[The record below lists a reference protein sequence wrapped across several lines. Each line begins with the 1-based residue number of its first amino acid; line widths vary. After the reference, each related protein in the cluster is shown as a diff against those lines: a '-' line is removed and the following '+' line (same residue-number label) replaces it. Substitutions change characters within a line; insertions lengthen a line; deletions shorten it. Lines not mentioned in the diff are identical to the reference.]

1 YIANFYY
8 FYFTRYN
15 PLPGPFPLPLI
26 GNIYMYYGDLDTLF
40 FNLQKK
46 YGGLYEVY
54 NGPERIIWIGDA
66 KLIKKIH
73 IPSTKTNFSFR
84 SRKPWVDEIGIK
96 TIGKGIFFNRNLD
109 SWKYNRRILSQAVAL
124 PSFLRQFLKNTELI
138 FEEFDGYIGNL
149 LNVNKNEEL
158 DLSKWIVRILSEL
171 SSRTTTGRPA
181 YTLSSYYNRLSSKNS
196 KISPVE
202 ELINR
207 IRIWLVTSQFVYFL
221 PKYLRYCPPFY
232 YFQWKHEKNIQ
243 WLNNYLTDLIVNRRK
258 EIANIPKDQVLNLDI
273 LTLLICANT
282 ERGPQFNKPGDEP
295 DEPMG
300 DDDIKQNLYD
310 VIIAS
315 IDSSSHTALIAL
327 YHICKYPDIKSK
339 VYEEVDRVLGNDRSS
354 PMKYE
359 DLEKLTYIEACISES
374 MRMLPT
380 VPVIFKQ
387 ANNDDNLG
395 DFKIKGGQEFFI
407 NYHYV
412 HHDETYWPDPES
424 FKPERFLDNNNIDKI
439 SYMPFGG
446 GIRICPGRQM
456 GLNSAKTLIALIF
469 KNYTVNLVE
478 PDAPLKKSY
487 IWSNECDELK
497 VYLRPRNN

>member
-1 YIANFYY
+1 
-8 FYFTRYN
+8 
-15 PLPGPFPLPLI
+15 
-26 GNIYMYYGDLDTLF
+26 MYYGDLDTLF

-54 NGPERIIWIGDA
+54 NGPERVIWIGDA

-73 IPSTKTNFSFR
+73 IPSTKTNFPFR
-84 SRKPWVDEIGIK
+84 SRKPWVDEVGIK
-96 TIGKGIFFNRNLD
+96 TTGKGIFFNRNLE
-109 SWKYNRRILSQAVAL
+109 SWKYNRRILSQTVAL
-124 PSFLRQFLKNTELI
+124 PSFLRQFFKTTELV

-149 LNVNKNEEL
+149 LNVNKNEEF

-171 SSRTTTGRPA
+171 SSRSTTGRPA

-196 KISPVE
+196 K
-202 ELINR
+202 
-207 IRIWLVTSQFVYFL
+207 
-221 PKYLRYCPPFY
+221 
-232 YFQWKHEKNIQ
+232 KNIQ

-258 EIANIPKDQVLNLDI
+258 EIANIPKDQVLSHDI

-315 IDSSSHTALIAL
+315 IDSSSHTILIAL
-327 YHICKYPDIKSK
+327 YHICKCPAVKSK

-395 DFKIKGGQEFFI
+395 DFKFKGGQEFFI

-424 FKPERFLDNNNIDKI
+424 FKPERFLENKNIDKI

-487 IWSNECDELK
+487 IWANECDELK